1 MELAVTLFAL
11 SIHRANGT
19 CKLHALCAPG
29 SPTLLAQSL
38 TLTPVWSIMVRAFNA
53 C

>member
-1 MELAVTLFAL
+1 MAPANFMPFAP
-11 SIHRANGT
+11 
-19 CKLHALCAPG
+19 PG

-38 TLTPVWSIMVRAFNA
+38 TLTPVWSIMVLAFNA